1 MRNLFVVAGFM
12 ALSLFS
18 VMANDT
24 GDFKPILKE
33 GRKWLTRIDYNSYND
48 DKAMRYW
55 FYVDKD
61 TVINGT
67 DAKKILCEPAEDY
80 DVVNVEKRFY
90 ASESNG
96 ILTGYYP
103 YPDPSLGPDDT
114 RNYIWY
120 PEPVLDLNCEIGDK
134 FGSMGDLLTV
144 SKDKITAH
152 GFELTRVRLEVD
164 GVTDA
169 KPVYW
174 VEEMGASDS
183 RGWIFKWQFKPTGGT
198 PGSSNNAYVISNAR
212 MISVEEIYDDDVCI
226 FTANDFSEGDTLG
239 ITDVSSEEIDT
250 AIYDIYGIPVTS
262 PQPGS
267 LYIRNGKKIIWRG
280 QE

>member
-1 MRNLFVVAGFM
+1 M
-12 ALSLFS
+12 
-18 VMANDT
+18 
-24 GDFKPILKE
+24 
-33 GRKWLTRIDYNSYND
+33 
-48 DKAMRYW
+48 
-55 FYVDKD
+55 
-61 TVINGT
+61 
-67 DAKKILCEPAEDY
+67 
-80 DVVNVEKRFY
+80 EKRFY

-103 YPDPSLGPDDT
+103 YPEPSLGPDDT

-120 PEPVLDLNCEIGDK
+120 PEPVLDLTCKIGDK

-144 SKDKITAH
+144 STDKITAH

-174 VEEMGASDS
+174 VEEMGASNS

>member
-1 MRNLFVVAGFM
+1 MKNLFVAAGFM

-18 VMANDT
+18 VMANEA

-33 GRKWLTRIDYNSYND
+33 GRKWLTRIDYNNYND

-61 TVINGT
+61 TMINDT
-67 DAKKILCEPAEDY
+67 DAKKILCEPAEGY
-80 DVVNVEKRFY
+80 DVVSVEKQFY

-103 YPDPSLGPDDT
+103 YPDPSQGPDDT

-120 PEPVLDLNCEIGDK
+120 PEPVLDLTCEIGDK
-134 FGSMGDLLTV
+134 FGSMGELLSV
-144 SKDKITAH
+144 SKDKITSD
-152 GFELTRVRLEVD
+152 GSELTRVRLEVD

-198 PGSSNNAYVISNAR
+198 SGPANNAYVISNAR

-226 FTANDFSEGDTLG
+226 FTAKDFSEGDTLG
-239 ITDVSSEEIDT
+239 ISSVSDKDDDT
-250 AIYDIYGIPVTS
+250 AIYDIYGIPVIR
-262 PQPGS
+262 PRPGS
-267 LYIRNGKKIIWRG
+267 LYIRNGKKIIWRV